1 MTLKDRLK
9 TEIDRLD
16 DRALELLYKI
26 ARQLPH
32 LSEGNRDT
40 PGSQEVVAL
49 LQEIANT
56 GGLGI
61 ENPSAWQRDSRNDR
75 PLPLRES

>member
-9 TEIDRLD
+9 TEIERLD

-32 LSEGNRDT
+32 LPEGNQDT
-40 PGSQEVVAL
+40 PGSKEIVAL
-49 LQEIANT
+49 LQAIANM

-61 ENPSAWQRDSRNDR
+61 ENPSAWQRDSRHDR
-75 PLPLRES
+75 PLPWRKS